1 MLFFVHDGAMELTL
15 NGTPAIAGAGQIVLF
30 DCREPY
36 SYAASDGLEFTWLLF
51 NGLNARAF
59 YQKILQA
66 RGRRAFSPAAP
77 AEIAQMLDSLRSA
90 CAEDARLSEAR
101 CSQLIHRLLCLLLL
115 DETTES
121 TAGGD
126 RIAQAI
132 RYMNR
137 HLFEPIGVQDA
148 AAAVSLSPSHF
159 SRQFRREPA
168 IRHMS
173 ISCCAASIRR
183 SICWPLPNC
192 RSRKSPTR
200 PATTARRISFTAS
213 ARTLALHPESF
224 GSIRSNRLTSA
235 KNADKIKQSSSR
247 SA

>member
-1 MLFFVHDGAMELTL
+1 
-15 NGTPAIAGAGQIVLF
+15 
-30 DCREPY
+30 
-36 SYAASDGLEFTWLLF
+36 
-51 NGLNARAF
+51 
-59 YQKILQA
+59 
-66 RGRRAFSPAAP
+66 
-77 AEIAQMLDSLRSA
+77 MLDSLRSA

-159 SRQFRREPA
+159 SRQFKARTA

-173 ISCCAASIRR
+173 ISCLRRIDKAKYMLASTELSGQGNRLR
-183 SICWPLPNC
+183 DRLQQP
-192 RSRKSPTR
+192 
-200 PATTARRISFTAS
+200 RRISFTAS
-213 ARTLALHPESF
+213 ARTLALHPEF
-224 GSIRSNRLTSA
+224 FR
-235 KNADKIKQSSSR
+235 KYPV
-247 SA
+247 